1 MPLTALDIYKVLP
14 KTNCGECGVP
24 TCLAFA
30 MQLATKKAAIDACPY
45 ATDDAKAALAGAAA
59 PPIRLVS
66 IGPEAQCIV
75 MGNET
80 VLFRHEE
87 TFYHPTGIAVRV
99 RSDRSPE
106 DLRAAFEKVLAL
118 VYDRVGQY
126 VRVEMVALEDADGD
140 PARFAAAAALAD
152 EMGVALMLMSDST
165 AALEAAVGGIR
176 AHRPL
181 LYAATADNWEAMA
194 ALAKS
199 AACPLVVRGEGL
211 GQLAD
216 LTRKIAGT
224 GLTDLVLDSGARG
237 LHAAL
242 QDLTQIRRLSLR
254 RQFRPLGYPAVAFVT
269 ATDPIDQVTEGSA
282 YICKYAGLVVTDWLE
297 DWQALALVTARQNI
311 YTDPQKPIQVEA
323 GVRAVGNPDETSPV
337 LVTTNFSL
345 TYFTVEA
352 DTEATHAPAWILVV
366 DTEGQS
372 VMTAWAAD
380 KFNAETIAKAL
391 AESDVAGRVNH
402 RRVVLPGGVA
412 TISGKLEELS
422 GWEVLVGPRESAGLS
437 VFMRTRWRQPEVAAT
452 G

>member
-45 ATDDAKAALAGAAA
+45 ATDDAKASLAGAAA

-66 IGPEAQCIV
+66 VGPEAQCVV

-87 TFYHPTGIAVRV
+87 TFYHPTAIAVRV
-99 RSDRSPE
+99 RTDRGLD
-106 DLRAAFEKVLAL
+106 DLKAAFERVGAM

-152 EMGVALMLMSDST
+152 EMGVALMLTSDSV
-165 AALEAAVGGIR
+165 AVLEAAVPGIR
-176 AHRPL
+176 GHRPL
-181 LYAATADNWEAMA
+181 LCAATADNWEAMA
-194 ALAKS
+194 GLAKTN
-199 AACPLVVRGEGL
+199 ACPLVVRGRDLAE
-211 GQLAD
+211 LAD
-216 LTRKIAGT
+216 LTKRIS
-224 GLTDLVLDSGARG
+224 GLGVTDLVLDSGARG
-237 LHAAL
+237 LKATL
-242 QDLTQIRRLSLR
+242 EDLTQIRRLSLR
-254 RQFRPLGYPAVAFVT
+254 RQFRPLGYPAMAFVT
-269 ATDPIDQVTEGSA
+269 ASDQIDQVTEATA

-297 DWQALALVTARQNI
+297 PWQALALVTARQNI
-311 YTDPQKPIQVEA
+311 FTDPQKPIQVEP
-323 GVRAVGNPDETSPV
+323 GIRAVGNPDATSPI

-352 DTEATHAPAWILVV
+352 DIEASHSPAWILVV

-380 KFNAETIAKAL
+380 KFS
-391 AESDVAGRVNH
+391 AESIAAAIAASNVAEKVSHH
-402 RRVVLPGGVA
+402 RLVIPGGVA
-412 TISGKLEELS
+412 AISGKLEELS
-422 GWEVLVGPRESAGLS
+422 GWEIMVGPRESAGLS
-437 VFMRTRWRQPEVAAT
+437 VFMRTRWRRPEAAAS
-452 G
+452 